1 MQKAFQTGASIAVF
15 GFTKYLEIGMQKPGN
30 WNASLLPCFAE
41 SATRQHRSKHDQTE
55 HRCECEVSQKINNE
69 FTAYPAQFLSLIT
82 TIRQKKTKLGIEN
95 QFLPS
100 SRQ

>member
-1 MQKAFQTGASIAVF
+1 
-15 GFTKYLEIGMQKPGN
+15 MQKPGN